1 MLLSLISTTRKV
13 LDKVEIESVLI
24 PTIQGEIQ
32 VLPHHLP
39 VLGVTKPGILKV
51 VRNGSKE
58 SETYA
63 LGSGIYEVDAN
74 GIRIIADMVVN
85 STEVNADTVQKKKE
99 EAQKFMEQAHKDG
112 LYNTNEYLSAQE
124 EYLKQTALE
133 QLAKKN

>member
-1 MLLSLISTTRKV
+1 MLFSLISTTRKV
-13 LDKVEIESVLI
+13 LDKIEIDAVTI

-51 VRNGSKE
+51 VRTGTKE
-58 SETYA
+58 PDTYA
-63 LGSGIYEVDAN
+63 LGSGIYEVDSD

-85 STEVNADTVQKKKE
+85 SEEVNTDSVQKKKE

-112 LYNTNEYLSAQE
+112 LYNTNEYLRAQE
-124 EYLKQTALE
+124 EYLKQTAME

>member
-51 VRNGSKE
+51 VRTSVKE
-58 SETYA
+58 PETYA
-63 LGSGIYEVDAN
+63 LGSGIYEVDSD

-85 STEVNADTVQKKKE
+85 SEEVNADSVQKKKE

-112 LYNTNEYLSAQE
+112 LYNTNEYLRAQE
-124 EYLKQTALE
+124 EYLKQTAME
-133 QLAKKN
+133 QLAKKG

>member
-51 VRNGSKE
+51 VRTDIKE
-58 SETYA
+58 PETYA
-63 LGSGIYEVDAN
+63 LGSGIYEVDTD

-85 STEVNADTVQKKKE
+85 SEEVNADSVQKKKE
-99 EAQKFMEQAHKDG
+99 EAQK
-112 LYNTNEYLSAQE
+112 
-124 EYLKQTALE
+124 
-133 QLAKKN
+133 